1 MKSLDA
7 LSERTRST
15 IVALIVSAAFFMENL
30 DGTVIATALPD
41 MALSF
46 NDSAI
51 RLSSGITAYMLT
63 VAIFI
68 PASGWMAARFGTR
81 TVFCGAIAVFT
92 LASAACGLSTELYG
106 FLAARIVQGAAA
118 ALMSPVGRFVV
129 MRGTEKTDVLRAAA
143 IVTWPGLIAPVLGP
157 PLGGFITTY
166 ASWRWIFF
174 LNIPIGFAGI
184 LLALRFMEEHRS
196 AEPSPFD
203 GKGFALTG
211 LALGAL
217 MYGFDRAGAR
227 DWIGTGAF
235 LLAGV
240 AFGYAALKHAIRH
253 AHPLVDLSAMRV
265 HSFAVSMWTG
275 ILFRVA
281 VGATPIL
288 LPLMFQRGF
297 GMTAFASGL
306 LTFAYAFGNIAIKPL
321 TTPILR
327 SFGFRTTLSADALI
341 SAFCILLC
349 GLLSPQTPW
358 LVTMTLLVL
367 TGGFRSLGLTGL
379 FTLPFVDITP
389 EQRGDATTLVN
400 VAQQVGH
407 GLGAAF
413 VGIALQ
419 ASLLLR
425 GAGEDALIIADFRA
439 AFAAVAAMGLCS
451 FPFFWS
457 LARDTGTEISG
468 HKRKAVPSL

>member
-1 MKSLDA
+1 
-7 LSERTRST
+7 
-15 IVALIVSAAFFMENL
+15 
-30 DGTVIATALPD
+30 
-41 MALSF
+41 
-46 NDSAI
+46 
-51 RLSSGITAYMLT
+51 
-63 VAIFI
+63 
-68 PASGWMAARFGTR
+68 
-81 TVFCGAIAVFT
+81 
-92 LASAACGLSTELYG
+92 
-106 FLAARIVQGAAA
+106 
-118 ALMSPVGRFVV
+118 
-129 MRGTEKTDVLRAAA
+129 LRAAA

-174 LNIPIGFAGI
+174 LNIPIGIVGI

-196 AEPSPFD
+196 AKPNPFD

-217 MYGFDRAGAR
+217 MYGFDRVGAR
-227 DWIGTGAF
+227 DWIGMGAF
-235 LLAGV
+235 LLAGI
-240 AFGYAALKHAIRH
+240 AFGYAALKHALRH

-297 GMTAFASGL
+297 HMTAFASGL

-327 SFGFRTTLSADALI
+327 TFGFRTTLSADALI

-349 GLLSPQTPW
+349 GFLSPQTPW
-358 LVTMTLLVL
+358 LVTVALLVL

-379 FTLPFVDITP
+379 FTLPFVGIAP

-439 AFAAVAAMGLCS
+439 AFAAVAAMGLFS

-457 LARDTGTEISG
+457 LARDTGVEISG
-468 HKRKAVPSL
+468 HKRKAVTL

>member
-1 MKSLDA
+1 MTSAKA
-7 LSERTRST
+7 LSDRTRST

-41 MALSF
+41 MAISF

-81 TVFCGAIAVFT
+81 TVFCGAILLFT
-92 LASAACGLSTELYG
+92 LASAACGLATGFYA

-129 MRGTEKTDVLRAAA
+129 MRGTEKADILRAAA

-174 LNIPIGFAGI
+174 LNIPIGVVGI
-184 LLALRFMEEHRS
+184 LLALRFMDEHRS
-196 AEPSPFD
+196 MTPSPFD
-203 GKGFALTG
+203 KKGFALTG
-211 LALGAL
+211 LSLGAL
-217 MYGFDRAGAR
+217 MYGFDRISER
-227 DWIGTGAF
+227 DWFDACVFSIAGLALGT
-235 LLAGV
+235 
-240 AFGYAALKHAIRH
+240 AALRHAGRH

-306 LTFAYAFGNIAIKPL
+306 LTFAYAFGNIAMKPL

-327 SFGFRTTLSADALI
+327 TFGFRTTLSADALI
-341 SAFCILLC
+341 TAFSILLC

-358 LVTMTLLVL
+358 LLTIVLLVL
-367 TGGFRSLGLTGL
+367 AGGFRSLGLTGL
-379 FTLPFVDITP
+379 FTLPFVDIRP
-389 EQRGDATTLVN
+389 EQRGDAATLVN
-400 VAQQVGH
+400 LAQQVGH

-413 VGIALQ
+413 AGIALQ

-425 GAGEDALIIADFRA
+425 GAGEDALTAADFRA
-439 AFAAVAAMGLCS
+439 AFAAVAAIGLIS

-457 LARDTGTEISG
+457 LARETGSGVSG
-468 HKRKAVPSL
+468 HKHKAIQPL